1 MLVVILGTEK
11 HLAELP
17 HSSSLVDLMSVVEE
31 KTGVPI
37 DGQKLILN
45 GKSFTSLDRDK
56 SLQDL
61 RFKDGCKVMVLGK
74 RFDPQ
79 TDEKHKEVE
88 DVRTKSFAVAKRFAE
103 VN

>member
-1 MLVVILGTEK
+1 MSTVGGEK

-31 KTGVPI
+31 KTGVPV

-45 GKSFTSLDRDK
+45 GKSFTSMDRDK
-56 SLQDL
+56 SLQEL
-61 RFKDGCKVMVLGK
+61 RFKNKCKVMVLGK

-79 TDEKHKEVE
+79 TDEKHKEVK
-88 DVRTKSFAVAKRFAE
+88 DVRAKSFGISKRFAE
-103 VN
+103 VNN